1 VARKP
6 KRRPKAEEPLKSKH
20 ENPVKRFAEEVET
33 HLMEG
38 AELATSTTSA
48 ETNVAMAALG
58 VIEGPGESK
67 PKAGKKPAKPD
78 KTRPKAR

>member
-6 KRRPKAEEPLKSKH
+6 KRQAKAEEPVKSKH
-20 ENPVKRFAEEVET
+20 ENPVKRFAEQVES

-58 VIEGPGESK
+58 AIEGPGEPK
-67 PKAGKKPAKPD
+67 PKAEKKPAKRD
-78 KTRPKAR
+78 KARPRAR

>member
-6 KRRPKAEEPLKSKH
+6 KRQSKPEEPAKSKH
-20 ENPVKRFAEEVET
+20 ENPIKHFAEEVES
-33 HLMEG
+33 HLIEG

-58 VIEGPGESK
+58 AIEGPGEPK
-67 PKAGKKPAKPD
+67 PKTEKKPGKRD
-78 KTRPKAR
+78 KARPRAR